1 MKENGHFSKSSYVFA
16 GCFAYARTHLKK
28 TKLQKK
34 KKKRDD
40 SGTSS
45 ISCSNVAEEIISK
58 PIQKTIKSIND
69 ENISQFEREKLCE
82 ALGKSMN
89 LDIYRYLINL
99 KHCYTNM
106 EKTKEIDS
114 HTCLMSFY

>member
-1 MKENGHFSKSSYVFA
+1 MDISQKVAMFLLVVLHMRELILK
-16 GCFAYARTHLKK
+16 KK

-34 KKKRDD
+34 IRDD

-45 ISCSNVAEEIISK
+45 ISCSNVGEEIISK

-82 ALGKSMN
+82 VLGKSMN
-89 LDIYRYLINL
+89 LDIYRDSINL

-106 EKTKEIDS
+106 EKTTEIDS